1 MLDLLSGGIIFVMIV
16 FSLWAF
22 GTTEEWSMN
31 IMNGLGYGLGG
42 LLLFKL
48 ALRMTSGEGFARW
61 NLGFETAGGEAAE
74 HASRLRWLTRVMAVL
89 SLVFVGYCCV
99 YVVNARFEYNWE
111 TRSFDP
117 TASHISWLPSSFD
130 KASSIRVFA
139 NYLALA
145 LAFWAVV
152 DWIQGKTAADQAA
165 GHDQKDDGRHHA
177 RRMPDRLRWLLW
189 GLTLNGGLF
198 ALEGM
203 IQRWSGT
210 GELLFFRRPSVT
222 HFEGAS
228 QFGSF
233 TYRSNACQYLCLL
246 WPVCLGFWWCL
257 RRMGQSS
264 DYSRR
269 RLARGKTIL
278 LVCVLLM
285 ILAPMMAS
293 SRLGLVTDLLLIV
306 GVVPILHL
314 AMHNMMQKLV
324 LWGGVLCLVIG
335 GLCLGWQYLAPRL
348 ESNAFEQS
356 WEQRKIVS
364 ENADRISDDYPVF
377 GTGPGSFR
385 AMYQY
390 YMQGS
395 DDWVAQVH
403 NDYVETVVTFGW
415 VGVFLLLA
423 LLVSLPIRWLIPGG
437 ISMGRRF
444 PLLLYMGL
452 GSCLFQARWDFPFQ
466 IYSILFL
473 FLVVGAIASTLTR
486 RRIA

>member
-1 MLDLLSGGIIFVMIV
+1 
-16 FSLWAF
+16 
-22 GTTEEWSMN
+22 
-31 IMNGLGYGLGG
+31 
-42 LLLFKL
+42 
-48 ALRMTSGEGFARW
+48 
-61 NLGFETAGGEAAE
+61 
-74 HASRLRWLTRVMAVL
+74 
-89 SLVFVGYCCV
+89 
-99 YVVNARFEYNWE
+99 
-111 TRSFDP
+111 
-117 TASHISWLPSSFD
+117 
-130 KASSIRVFA
+130 
-139 NYLALA
+139 
-145 LAFWAVV
+145 
-152 DWIQGKTAADQAA
+152 
-165 GHDQKDDGRHHA
+165 
-177 RRMPDRLRWLLW
+177 
-189 GLTLNGGLF
+189 
-198 ALEGM
+198 
-203 IQRWSGT
+203 
-210 GELLFFRRPSVT
+210 
-222 HFEGAS
+222 
-228 QFGSF
+228 
-233 TYRSNACQYLCLL
+233 
-246 WPVCLGFWWCL
+246 
-257 RRMGQSS
+257 
-264 DYSRR
+264 
-269 RLARGKTIL
+269 
-278 LVCVLLM
+278 M